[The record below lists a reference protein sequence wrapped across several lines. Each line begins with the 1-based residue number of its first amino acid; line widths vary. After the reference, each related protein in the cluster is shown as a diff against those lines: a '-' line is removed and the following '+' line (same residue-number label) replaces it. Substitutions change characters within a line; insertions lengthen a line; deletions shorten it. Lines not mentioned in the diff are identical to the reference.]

1 MMDKMVSKKTFNDK
15 AAFGC
20 GSVLVLG
27 GGISGI
33 QAALDLADSGFKV
46 YLVENKPSIGGV
58 MPQLDKTF
66 PTNDC
71 AMCILAP
78 KLVTA
83 GRHQNIELLTY
94 SEIMECSGEA
104 GNFSVTI
111 KKNARSIDTSKCT
124 GCGTC
129 QENCLVRYIPQKPK
143 PSKKAPLEDTFSEA
157 LEKILGNY
165 PKDAGSLLS
174 ILEDINDAYNYL
186 PEQALEYVS
195 DQLSVPLSRIYEVA
209 TFYKSFTLRP
219 RGTYTIKVCL
229 GTACY
234 VRGAN
239 KILSEFERKLA
250 IQSGQTTE
258 DLSFTLESVN
268 CVGAC
273 AIGPTIMVNE
283 LFYGGMTPQKVDE
296 LISELRSRP

>member
-1 MMDKMVSKKTFNDK
+1 MEKMVSKNSFNNRTAQK
-15 AAFGC
+15 C

-46 YLVENKPSIGGV
+46 CLVENKPSIGGV

-94 SEIMECSGEA
+94 SEIKECSGDA
-104 GNFSVTI
+104 GNFSVKI

-129 QENCLVRYIPQKPK
+129 QENCLVRYIPQKPE
-143 PSKKAPLEDTFSEA
+143 PKKKIFLDNRMSEGV
-157 LEKILGNY
+157 EKILVKYNNS
-165 PKDAGSLLS
+165 PGSLLS
-174 ILEDINDAYNYL
+174 ILEDINDGYNYL

-195 DQLSVPLSRIYEVA
+195 DQLTLPLSRIYEVA
-209 TFYKSFTLRP
+209 TFYKSFTVLP
-219 RGTYTIKVCL
+219 RGKYTIKVCL
-229 GTACY
+229 GTACF

-239 KILSEFERKLA
+239 KILSEFERTLA
-250 IQSGQTTE
+250 IKTGQTTE
-258 DLSFTLESVN
+258 DRLFTLECVN

-273 AIGPTIMVNE
+273 AIGPAIMVNE

-296 LISELRSRP
+296 LISELRSVP

>member
-1 MMDKMVSKKTFNDK
+1 MKTIAYQKTFHNTNAQK
-15 AAFGC
+15 C

-94 SEIMECSGEA
+94 SEITECSGEA
-104 GNFSVTI
+104 GNFSVTV

-129 QENCLVRYIPQKPK
+129 QENCLVRYIPQKPE
-143 PSKKAPLEDTFSEA
+143 PKKKTPLDTKTSEEV
-157 LEKILGNY
+157 EKILAKYNSS
-165 PKDAGSLLS
+165 PGSLLS
-174 ILEDINDAYNYL
+174 ILEDINDTYNFL
-186 PEQALEYVS
+186 PEQVLEYIS
-195 DQLSVPLSRIYEVA
+195 DQLTLPLSRIYEVA
-209 TFYKSFTLRP
+209 TFYKSFTIIP
-219 RGTYTIKVCL
+219 RGKYTIKVCL

-239 KILSEFERKLA
+239 KILGEFERKLA

-258 DLSFTLESVN
+258 DLLFTLESVN

-296 LISELRSRP
+296 LISELRSIP